1 MCRAGTRVVQQEGFW
16 SLALCAQSCAR
27 HACAGKVRG
36 FGHLHYVHSHVQGM
50 LVHGTVRGFGHARYV
65 DGHVQG
71 MLVHGTVRGFGH
83 LHYVHSHVQGMLVH
97 GTVRGFGHVRYVDGF
112 GGAGD
117 EEAEGMLG
125 TGGWTQQQQQQQQQ
139 QQRQRQR
146 RHRQKRHVVQVD
158 MWGPWAEASLTSMPP
173 PAAGAPSS
181 STSPSSQG
189 DHRGVTRGL
198 QSHPPTM
205 PKQEAQGGTA
215 TGPAG
220 QQLHALSISD
230 HQQRVET
237 DTSAQRHA
245 PSCHAHL
252 SAYPQLHQQQQ
263 QQVDVGSLAAE
274 VGALEALVVHAEAL
288 MAGCARSSHAQ
299 AVMLLTQGLARAD
312 RFAVR
317 RAAPAAFAQG
327 APLSVPPT
335 SADGD
340 RSPVLVALGPL
351 HALRI
356 RLAATLMRAAV
367 EEGSSW
373 KIALQAACALT
384 PIYEQLY
391 PP

>member
-1 MCRAGTRVVQQEGFW
+1 
-16 SLALCAQSCAR
+16 
-27 HACAGKVRG
+27 
-36 FGHLHYVHSHVQGM
+36 
-50 LVHGTVRGFGHARYV
+50 
-65 DGHVQG
+65 
-71 MLVHGTVRGFGH
+71 
-83 LHYVHSHVQGMLVH
+83 
-97 GTVRGFGHVRYVDGF
+97 
-112 GGAGD
+112 
-117 EEAEGMLG
+117 
-125 TGGWTQQQQQQQQQ
+125 
-139 QQRQRQR
+139 
-146 RHRQKRHVVQVD
+146 
-158 MWGPWAEASLTSMPP
+158 MPP